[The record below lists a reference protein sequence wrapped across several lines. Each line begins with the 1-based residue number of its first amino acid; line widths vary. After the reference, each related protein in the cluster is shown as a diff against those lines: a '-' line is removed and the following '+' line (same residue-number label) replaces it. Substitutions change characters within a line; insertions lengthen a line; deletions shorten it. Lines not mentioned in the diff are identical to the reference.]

1 MANITPRLNKD
12 GSTSYLIRVF
22 VDETRSGK
30 QKQKSMTWKPAPGMS
45 EKAIQRELNRQATLF
60 EERARR
66 GLAALDGAIRFED
79 YAERW
84 MKAAQLAPSTQ
95 ARYED
100 LLKRINA
107 AIGHIRLDRLQA
119 HHLEEFY
126 RTLRES
132 GAKENGRFAVSKGL
146 DKLMDK
152 KKITRAALAERSG
165 VSASTV
171 GVARRGERIRID
183 KAERI
188 ATALGVDVKR
198 VFTLFE
204 NSSGLSDKTILHHH
218 RLISAILSKA
228 KRERIIP
235 FNVAIEHADAPKVQ
249 RKEARY
255 LDDEQARH
263 MVDLL
268 FEESDIRIKTA
279 LLLLLYSGLR
289 RGELC
294 GLEWSDVNLDSCM
307 IHVARASQYQK
318 GRGITEVPTKNASSE
333 RAIKI
338 PHVMA
343 DVLREYKTWW
353 MEYRLS
359 VGDRWQDKDGRLF
372 VQDDGEPINP
382 DTINFWL
389 NRFTKTHDLPHLNP
403 HALRHT
409 FATLQIAAGVDLRTL
424 QARTGH
430 AQAST
435 LVNIYSHALKSAAE
449 AATNALDDML
459 TPASRRGATR

>member
-152 KKITRAALAERSG
+152 K
-165 VSASTV
+165 
-171 GVARRGERIRID
+171 
-183 KAERI
+183 
-188 ATALGVDVKR
+188 
-198 VFTLFE
+198 
-204 NSSGLSDKTILHHH
+204 
-218 RLISAILSKA
+218 RL
-228 KRERIIP
+228 P
-235 FNVAIEHADAPKVQ
+235 AP
-249 RKEARY
+249 
-255 LDDEQARH
+255 LWPNGQAFPH
-263 MVDLL
+263 
-268 FEESDIRIKTA
+268 
-279 LLLLLYSGLR
+279 LLL
-289 RGELC
+289 
-294 GLEWSDVNLDSCM
+294 V
-307 IHVARASQYQK
+307 
-318 GRGITEVPTKNASSE
+318 
-333 RAIKI
+333 
-338 PHVMA
+338 
-343 DVLREYKTWW
+343 
-353 MEYRLS
+353 
-359 VGDRWQDKDGRLF
+359 
-372 VQDDGEPINP
+372 
-382 DTINFWL
+382 
-389 NRFTKTHDLPHLNP
+389 
-403 HALRHT
+403 
-409 FATLQIAAGVDLRTL
+409 
-424 QARTGH
+424 
-430 AQAST
+430 
-435 LVNIYSHALKSAAE
+435 
-449 AATNALDDML
+449 
-459 TPASRRGATR
+459 